1 MDCISVRKPEM
12 RAYEFMNEGLSVD
25 DKHLTSDFLHTNAD
39 DDYYMNLYN
48 TIIDMERTLDEK
60 SEDYTIPAD
69 QIFSPSNIKNAII
82 SLTFMYDELK
92 VLYSWNRVLTT
103 HCRRMLA
110 YLQGQYLD
118 W

>member
-1 MDCISVRKPEM
+1 M
-12 RAYEFMNEGLSVD
+12 RAYEFMNEGLPVD
-25 DKHLTSDFLHTNAD
+25 GKHLTADFLHTNFD
-39 DDYYMNLYN
+39 DINYTQIHHEIMQMEYNL
-48 TIIDMERTLDEK
+48 DFK

-69 QIFSPSNIKNAII
+69 QIFSSSEIKIGI
-82 SLTFMYDELK
+82 SMVRKWQHELSEN
-92 VLYSWNRVLTT
+92 YSWNLVLTA